1 MRASS
6 AGRLVRSRSRGDTHH
21 VVQHDSD
28 AVLCSLLDTIP
39 ASEAGRVEALLST
52 CPTIEVAAGEAY
64 FRSSFN
70 SAPLLVVERGFV
82 VVRASFEQSSRS
94 IVTCEAGPGRIIL
107 PPAQEEMLC
116 GLVESRLTALSA
128 VATGE
133 LMALPGAA
141 HTLIEQ
147 LTASLGEKQ
156 ENLSNF
162 ASARHIVRV
171 RRKLLQLA
179 RSYGRVARDGVRID
193 FPISHSLLAE
203 MIGSSRETVTRAL
216 DELQRTGFVAR
227 SGHSYRLLV
236 SPESIVAATRN

>member
-1 MRASS
+1 
-6 AGRLVRSRSRGDTHH
+6 
-21 VVQHDSD
+21 VQHDSD
-28 AVLCSLLDTIP
+28 ALLRSLVDTIP
-39 ASEAGRVEALLST
+39 ASESGRVEALLAG
-52 CPTIEVAAGEAY
+52 CPTIEIAAGEAY
-64 FRSSFN
+64 FRNSFD

-82 VVRASFEQSSRS
+82 VLRASFEQSSRS

-107 PPAQEEMLC
+107 PPAEEEILS
-116 GLVESRLTALSA
+116 GLVESRLTALSPF
-128 VATGE
+128 VTGE

-141 HTLIEQ
+141 QTLVEQ

-193 FPISHSLLAE
+193 FPVSHSLLAE
-203 MIGSSRETVTRAL
+203 MVGSSRETVTRAL

-236 SPESIVAATRN
+236 SPESIVAATRS

>member
-1 MRASS
+1 M
-6 AGRLVRSRSRGDTHH
+6 
-21 VVQHDSD
+21 QHDSD
-28 AVLCSLLDTIP
+28 ALLRSLVDTIP
-39 ASEAGRVEALLST
+39 AAESGRVEALLAV
-52 CPTIEVAAGEAY
+52 CPTIEIAAGEAY
-64 FRSSFN
+64 FRNSFDA
-70 SAPLLVVERGFV
+70 APLLVVERGFV
-82 VVRASFEQSSRS
+82 VLRASFEQSSRS

-107 PPAQEEMLC
+107 PPTKEEILS
-116 GLVESRLTALSA
+116 GLVESRLTALSSL
-128 VATGE
+128 VTGE

-141 HTLIEQ
+141 KTLVEQ

-203 MIGSSRETVTRAL
+203 MVGSSRETVTRAF

-236 SPESIVAATRN
+236 SPESIVATTRS

>member
-1 MRASS
+1 
-6 AGRLVRSRSRGDTHH
+6 
-21 VVQHDSD
+21 VQNDSD
-28 AVLCSLLDTIP
+28 ALLCSLVDTIP
-39 ASEAGRVEALLST
+39 ASESGRVEALLT
-52 CPTIEVAAGEAY
+52 GCPTIEIAAGEAY
-64 FRSSFN
+64 FRNSFD

-82 VVRASFEQSSRS
+82 VLRASFEQSSRS

-107 PPAQEEMLC
+107 PPAEEEILS
-116 GLVESRLTALSA
+116 GLVESRLTALSPL
-128 VATGE
+128 VTGE

-141 HTLIEQ
+141 QTLVEQ
-147 LTASLGEKQ
+147 LAASLGEKQ

-193 FPISHSLLAE
+193 FPVSHSLLAE
-203 MIGSSRETVTRAL
+203 MVGSSRETVTRAF

-236 SPESIVAATRN
+236 SPESIVAATRS

>member
-1 MRASS
+1 
-6 AGRLVRSRSRGDTHH
+6 
-21 VVQHDSD
+21 VQNGTD
-28 AVLCSLLDTIP
+28 AILRSLLDTIP
-39 ASEAGRVEALLST
+39 ASESARVGALLAL
-52 CPTIEVAAGEAY
+52 CPTIEIEAGEAY

-82 VVRASFEQSSRS
+82 VLRASFEQSSRT

-107 PPAQEEMLC
+107 PPAEEEMLV
-116 GLVESRLTALSA
+116 GLVESRLTALSTR
-128 VATGE
+128 ATGE
-133 LMALPGAA
+133 LTALPGAA
-141 HTLIEQ
+141 QTLVEQ

-162 ASARHIVRV
+162 ASARHVVRV

-179 RSYGRVARDGVRID
+179 RNYGRVARDGVRID

-236 SPESIVAATRN
+236 SPESIVAATRS

>member
-1 MRASS
+1 M
-6 AGRLVRSRSRGDTHH
+6 H
-21 VVQHDSD
+21 HDSG
-28 AVLCSLLDTIP
+28 AILRSLFDPIP
-39 ASEAGRVEALLST
+39 DSESGRVEALLAL
-52 CPTIEVAAGEAY
+52 CPTIEIAAGEVY
-64 FRSSFN
+64 FSRSFD
-70 SAPLLVVERGFV
+70 SAPLLVVEQGFV

-107 PPAQEEMLC
+107 PPAEEEMLS
-116 GLVESRLTALSA
+116 GLVESRLTELSPF
-128 VATGE
+128 VTHE

-141 HTLIEQ
+141 QTLVEQ

-162 ASARHIVRV
+162 ASARHSVRV

-203 MIGSSRETVTRAL
+203 MVGSSRETVTRAL
-216 DELQRTGFVAR
+216 DELQRSGFVAR

-236 SPESIVAATRN
+236 SPESIVAATRS

>member
-1 MRASS
+1 
-6 AGRLVRSRSRGDTHH
+6 VKN
-21 VVQHDSD
+21 DSNGT
-28 AVLCSLLDTIP
+28 LRSLLDTIP
-39 ASEAGRVEALLST
+39 ASESVRVEALLAL
-52 CPTIEVAAGEAY
+52 CPTIEIAAGEAY
-64 FRSSFN
+64 FRSSFD
-70 SAPLLVVERGFV
+70 SAPLLVVEEGFV
-82 VVRASFEQSSRS
+82 VLRASFEQSSRS

-107 PPAQEEMLC
+107 PPAEEEMLF
-116 GLVESRLTALSA
+116 GLMDARLTALSA
-128 VATGE
+128 LATVE

-141 HTLIEQ
+141 KTLIEQ

-162 ASARHIVRV
+162 ASARHIERV

-203 MIGSSRETVTRAL
+203 MVGSSRETVTRAF

-236 SPESIVAATRN
+236 SQESIVAAPRS

>member
-1 MRASS
+1 
-6 AGRLVRSRSRGDTHH
+6 
-21 VVQHDSD
+21 VQHDSD
-28 AVLCSLLDTIP
+28 ALLRSLVDTIP
-39 ASEAGRVEALLST
+39 ASESGRVEALLAV
-52 CPTIEVAAGEAY
+52 CPTIEIAAGEAY
-64 FRSSFN
+64 FRNSFD

-82 VVRASFEQSSRS
+82 VLRASFEQSSRS

-107 PPAQEEMLC
+107 PPAEEEILS
-116 GLVESRLTALSA
+116 GLVESRLTALSPF
-128 VATGE
+128 VTGE

-141 HTLIEQ
+141 QTLVEQ
-147 LTASLGEKQ
+147 LAASLGEKQ

-203 MIGSSRETVTRAL
+203 MVGSSRETVTRAF

-236 SPESIVAATRN
+236 SPESIVATTRS

>member
-1 MRASS
+1 M
-6 AGRLVRSRSRGDTHH
+6 H
-21 VVQHDSD
+21 HDSG
-28 AVLCSLLDTIP
+28 AILRSLLDSIP
-39 ASEAGRVEALLST
+39 ASETDRVEALLAL
-52 CPTIEVAAGEAY
+52 CPTVEIAAGEVY
-64 FRSSFN
+64 FSNSFD
-70 SAPLLVVERGFV
+70 SAPLLVVEQGFV

-94 IVTCEAGPGRIIL
+94 IVTCEAGSGRIIL
-107 PPAQEEMLC
+107 PPAEEEMLS
-116 GLVESRLTALSA
+116 GLVESRLTELSPF
-128 VATGE
+128 VTHE

-141 HTLIEQ
+141 QTLVEQ

-162 ASARHIVRV
+162 ASARHSVRV

-203 MIGSSRETVTRAL
+203 MVGSSRETVTRAL
-216 DELQRTGFVAR
+216 DELQRSGFVAR

-236 SPESIVAATRN
+236 SPESIVAATRS

>member
-1 MRASS
+1 
-6 AGRLVRSRSRGDTHH
+6 
-21 VVQHDSD
+21 VQHDAD

-39 ASEAGRVEALLST
+39 ASEAGRVEALLSM
-52 CPTIEVAAGEAY
+52 CPAIEIAAGESY
-64 FRSSFN
+64 FRSSFD

-82 VVRASFEQSSRS
+82 VLRASFEQSSRS

-107 PPAQEEMLC
+107 SPAPEEMLC
-116 GLVESRLTALSA
+116 GLVESRLTALSTA
-128 VATGE
+128 ATGE
-133 LMALPGAA
+133 LMALPGTA
-141 HTLIEQ
+141 HALIEQ
-147 LTASLGEKQ
+147 LTASLREKQ

-162 ASARHIVRV
+162 ASARHVVRV

-203 MIGSSRETVTRAL
+203 MVGSSRETVTRAL
-216 DELQRTGFVAR
+216 DELQRAGFVAR

-236 SPESIVAATRN
+236 PPESIDRNQALSAAM

>member
-1 MRASS
+1 
-6 AGRLVRSRSRGDTHH
+6 
-21 VVQHDSD
+21 VQHDSD
-28 AVLCSLLDTIP
+28 ATLRRLLDSIP
-39 ASEAGRVEALLST
+39 ASESGRVEALLAR
-52 CPTIEVAAGEAY
+52 CPTIEIAAGDVY
-64 FRSSFN
+64 FRGSFD
-70 SAPLLVVERGFV
+70 SAPLLVVEQGFV

-107 PPAQEEMLC
+107 PPAEEEMLS
-116 GLVESRLTALSA
+116 GLVESRLTALSPL
-128 VATGE
+128 ATSE

-141 HTLIEQ
+141 QTLVEQ

-162 ASARHIVRV
+162 ASARHIERV

-203 MIGSSRETVTRAL
+203 MVGSSRETVTRAI
-216 DELQRTGFVAR
+216 DELQRAGFVAR

-236 SPESIVAATRN
+236 SPEAIDRDQKLTAAM

>member
-1 MRASS
+1 M
-6 AGRLVRSRSRGDTHH
+6 
-21 VVQHDSD
+21 QHDSD
-28 AVLCSLLDTIP
+28 AVLRSLLDTIP
-39 ASEAGRVEALLST
+39 ASEAGRVEALLSL
-52 CPTIEVAAGEAY
+52 CPTIEITAGEAY

-70 SAPLLVVERGFV
+70 SASLLVVERGFV
-82 VVRASFEQSSRS
+82 VLRASFEQSSRS
-94 IVTCEAGPGRIIL
+94 IVTCEAGPGRVIL

-116 GLVESRLTALSA
+116 GLVESRLTALSPS
-128 VATGE
+128 ATRE
-133 LMALPGAA
+133 LLALPGAA

-162 ASARHIVRV
+162 ASARHVERV

-203 MIGSSRETVTRAL
+203 MVGSSRETVTRAL
-216 DELQRTGFVAR
+216 DELQRAGFVAR

-236 SPESIVAATRN
+236 PPESIDRDQELTAAM

>member
-1 MRASS
+1 MAH
-6 AGRLVRSRSRGDTHH
+6 G
-21 VVQHDSD
+21 SD
-28 AVLCSLLDTIP
+28 AIPCSLTDTIP
-39 ASEAGRVEALLST
+39 ASESDRVEALLAL
-52 CPTIEVAAGEAY
+52 CPTIEIAAGETY
-64 FRSSFN
+64 FRSSFD
-70 SAPLLVVERGFV
+70 SAPLLVVERGFIV
-82 VVRASFEQSSRS
+82 LRASFEQSSRS

-107 PPAQEEMLC
+107 PPAEEEMLS
-116 GLVESRLTALSA
+116 GLVASRLTALSP

-141 HTLIEQ
+141 QTLVEQ

-203 MIGSSRETVTRAL
+203 MVGSSRETVTRAI

-227 SGHSYRLLV
+227 FGHSYRLLV
-236 SPESIVAATRN
+236 SPESIVAATRS

>member
-1 MRASS
+1 
-6 AGRLVRSRSRGDTHH
+6 
-21 VVQHDSD
+21 VQHHSD

-52 CPTIEVAAGEAY
+52 CPTIEIAAGEAY

-82 VVRASFEQSSRS
+82 VLRASFEQSSRS
-94 IVTCEAGPGRIIL
+94 IVTCEAGTGRIIL
-107 PPAQEEMLC
+107 PPAAEEMLC
-116 GLVESRLTALSA
+116 GLVESRLTALSPL
-128 VATGE
+128 ATAE

-141 HTLIEQ
+141 HILIEQ

-203 MIGSSRETVTRAL
+203 MVGSSRETVTRAI

-236 SPESIVAATRN
+236 SPESILTATRSDEPFTIART

>member
-1 MRASS
+1 
-6 AGRLVRSRSRGDTHH
+6 
-21 VVQHDSD
+21 VQHDSD
-28 AVLCSLLDTIP
+28 ATLCSLFDAVP
-39 ASEAGRVEALLST
+39 ASESGRVEALLSL
-52 CPTIEVAAGEAY
+52 CPTIELAAGESY
-64 FRSSFN
+64 FRGSFD
-70 SAPLLVVERGFV
+70 SAPFLVVERGFV
-82 VVRASFEQSSRS
+82 VLRASFEQSSRS

-107 PPAQEEMLC
+107 RPAEEEILS
-116 GLVESRLTALSA
+116 GLVESRLTALSPL
-128 VATGE
+128 TTSE

-141 HTLIEQ
+141 QTLVQQ
-147 LTASLGEKQ
+147 LTASLGEKH

-193 FPISHSLLAE
+193 FPISHALLAE
-203 MIGSSRETVTRAL
+203 MVGSSRETVTRAL

-236 SPESIVAATRN
+236 SPEAIMPTTRADRGM

>member
-1 MRASS
+1 M
-6 AGRLVRSRSRGDTHH
+6 
-21 VVQHDSD
+21 QHDSG
-28 AVLCSLLDTIP
+28 ATLRSLLDPIP
-39 ASEAGRVEALLST
+39 GTESSRVEALLAL
-52 CPTIEVAAGEAY
+52 CPTIEIAAGEAY
-64 FRSSFN
+64 FRSSFD

-82 VVRASFEQSSRS
+82 VLRASFEQSSRS

-107 PPAQEEMLC
+107 PPAEEEMLS
-116 GLVESRLTALSA
+116 GLVDSRLTALSPL
-128 VATGE
+128 ATAE

-141 HTLIEQ
+141 QTLVEQ

-162 ASARHIVRV
+162 ASARHIERV

-203 MIGSSRETVTRAL
+203 MVGSSRETVTRAI

-236 SPESIVAATRN
+236 SPESILTATRADEPFTIAGM

>member
-1 MRASS
+1 M
-6 AGRLVRSRSRGDTHH
+6 
-21 VVQHDSD
+21 QHDSN
-28 AVLCSLLDTIP
+28 ALLRTLVDTIP
-39 ASEAGRVEALLST
+39 ASESGRVEALLAV
-52 CPTIEVAAGEAY
+52 CPTIEIAAGEAY
-64 FRSSFN
+64 FRNSFD

-82 VVRASFEQSSRS
+82 VLRASFEQSSRS

-107 PPAQEEMLC
+107 PPAEEEILS
-116 GLVESRLTALSA
+116 GLVESRLTALSPLVTA
-128 VATGE
+128 E

-141 HTLIEQ
+141 QTLVEH
-147 LTASLGEKQ
+147 LTALLGEKQ

-203 MIGSSRETVTRAL
+203 MVGSSRETVTRAL

-236 SPESIVAATRN
+236 SPESIVAATRS

>member
-1 MRASS
+1 
-6 AGRLVRSRSRGDTHH
+6 
-21 VVQHDSD
+21 VQHDSV
-28 AVLCSLLDTIP
+28 AILRRLLDTTP
-39 ASEAGRVEALLST
+39 ASESARVAALLAR
-52 CPTIEVAAGEAY
+52 CPTIDIAAGEAY
-64 FRSSFN
+64 FRSSFD
-70 SAPLLVVERGFV
+70 SSPLLVVERGFV
-82 VVRASFEQSSRS
+82 VLRASFEQSRS

-107 PPAQEEMLC
+107 PPAEEEMLF
-116 GLVESRLTALSA
+116 GLSESRLTALTA
-128 VATGE
+128 AATGE

-141 HTLIEQ
+141 QTLVEQ

-179 RSYGRVARDGVRID
+179 RNYGRVVRDGVRID

-203 MIGSSRETVTRAL
+203 MVGSSRETVTRAL

-227 SGHSYRLLV
+227 SGHTYRLLV
-236 SPESIVAATRN
+236 SPESIVATRADITAM

>member
-1 MRASS
+1 
-6 AGRLVRSRSRGDTHH
+6 
-21 VVQHDSD
+21 VQHDSN
-28 AVLCSLLDTIP
+28 ALLRSLVDTIP
-39 ASEAGRVEALLST
+39 ASESGRVEALLAV
-52 CPTIEVAAGEAY
+52 CPTIEIAAGEAY
-64 FRSSFN
+64 FRNSFA

-82 VVRASFEQSSRS
+82 VLRASFEQSSRS

-107 PPAQEEMLC
+107 PPAEEEILS
-116 GLVESRLTALSA
+116 GLVESRLTALSPLVTA
-128 VATGE
+128 E

-141 HTLIEQ
+141 QTLVEQ

-193 FPISHSLLAE
+193 FPVSHSLLAE
-203 MIGSSRETVTRAL
+203 MVGSSRETVTRAL

-236 SPESIVAATRN
+236 SPESIVAATRS

>member
-1 MRASS
+1 
-6 AGRLVRSRSRGDTHH
+6 
-21 VVQHDSD
+21 VQHHSV
-28 AVLCSLLDTIP
+28 ATLRRLLDTTP
-39 ASEAGRVEALLST
+39 ATESGRVEALLERCS
-52 CPTIEVAAGEAY
+52 TIEIGAGEAF
-64 FRSSFN
+64 FRSSFD

-82 VVRASFEQSSRS
+82 VLRASFEQSRS
-94 IVTCEAGPGRIIL
+94 IVTCEAGPGRILL
-107 PPAQEEMLC
+107 PPGEEEMLI
-116 GLVESRLTALSA
+116 GLAASRLTALSA

-141 HTLIEQ
+141 QALLDL

-162 ASARHIVRV
+162 ASARHVVRV

-179 RSYGRVARDGVRID
+179 RNYGRVVRDGVRID

-203 MIGSSRETVTRAL
+203 MVGSSRETVTRAL

-227 SGHSYRLLV
+227 SGRTYRLLV
-236 SPESIVAATRN
+236 SPESIVAATRADIAAM